1 MSWLSTLF
9 RPFGKSRPRRKA
21 YAVEATPEF
30 ELSPRSSGSA
40 LRDAGFP
47 HFSGSASD
55 LSRRPQAKG
64 ADSIRMRL
72 REAFTPS
79 QPISDTRKFAGRK
92 DLLRTL
98 IRSIEDQQLHV
109 VLYGD
114 RGIGKTSLLHVLEE
128 LSRKARYIVRYTSC
142 GEGSDFSE
150 VFRAIAADIPLL
162 FHADYDPT
170 ADAIEQGGTLSK
182 LLPTGTLSVS
192 QVSEMF
198 SKVSGTRVLIIL
210 DEFDRTDFEKFRRP
224 VAELIKNLSD
234 RSIRVQLVIA
244 GVASNLTELIAH
256 IPSIRRNI
264 IGLPLP
270 IMEKNEVRELI
281 KIGEAVS
288 GLKFTNEALENITM
302 VASGSPYLASLLGQH
317 AGLIAAE
324 RGAVEV
330 AADDVSSAVDR
341 TLYEVKLRVSPQSL
355 FFIESLNASGCA
367 EAMGDLARAA
377 LVHSGRIAQEDVE
390 ATFKAVAPK
399 GSESRTTIEHLI
411 KPISDDPTG
420 AYHFLEEGAGL
431 YLWMSLAAER
441 LNVEAPPAKKSV
453 SV

>member
-1 MSWLSTLF
+1 MT
-9 RPFGKSRPRRKA
+9 
-21 YAVEATPEF
+21 
-30 ELSPRSSGSA
+30 
-40 LRDAGFP
+40 
-47 HFSGSASD
+47 
-55 LSRRPQAKG
+55 RRPSNKG
-64 ADSIRMRL
+64 SDSIRLRL

-79 QPISDTRKFAGRK
+79 QPVSDTRKFAGRK
-92 DLLRTL
+92 ELLRTL

-142 GEGSDFSE
+142 GEGSDFSD
-150 VFRAIAADIPLL
+150 VFRAIASDIPLL

-182 LLPTGTLSVS
+182 LLPTGMLSVS

-198 SKVSGTRVLIIL
+198 SKVSGTRILIIL

-288 GLKFTNEALENITM
+288 GLKFAAEALEDITM

-324 RGAVEV
+324 RGATEV
-330 AADDVSSAVDR
+330 AAQDVSLAVDR

-355 FFIESLNASGCA
+355 FFIESLTALHA
-367 EAMGDLARAA
+367 DEHMGELAHAA
-377 LVHSGRIAQEDVE
+377 LVHSGRIAQEDV
-390 ATFKAVAPK
+390 AAAFKTAAPA
-399 GSESRTTIEHLI
+399 GSEARRAIEHLI
-411 KPISDDPTG
+411 EPIPNDPTG
-420 AYHFLEEGAGL
+420 AYHFMEEGAGL

-441 LNVEAPPAKKSV
+441 LHVTTPAPKESV